1 VKGGAKL
8 ATVFERVK
16 KVVVDQLGVDED
28 EVVSTASLTED
39 LKADSLDLMELIV
52 ALEEEFSDSS
62 TKIEIPDEDVQNI
75 TTIQDIVEYI
85 EGRMANA

>member
-1 VKGGAKL
+1 M

-52 ALEEEFSDSS
+52 ALEEEFSDPS

-75 TTIQDIVEYI
+75 TTIQDIVDYI

>member
-1 VKGGAKL
+1 M

-62 TKIEIPDEDVQNI
+62 NKIEIPDEDVQNI
-75 TTIQDIVEYI
+75 TTIQDIVDYI

>member
-1 VKGGAKL
+1 M